1 MDIHMSERA
10 RSIREARFEG
20 YRRVAAI
27 HTGSGSSTDRARML
41 TVEIH
46 SVAGRFCR
54 RISTRARASSLLPPC
69 ARVGQEQRSCGIG
82 GRTAAFRR
90 PSRRSPAHAHH

>member
-1 MDIHMSERA
+1 MFAWRCIL
-10 RSIREARFEG
+10 RSIADARFEA
-20 YRRVAAI
+20 YRQGTI
-27 HTGSGSSTDRARML
+27 HIGSGSSCGRARML

-46 SVAGRFCR
+46 SAASRFCR

-69 ARVGQEQRSCGIG
+69 APVGQEQRSCGIG
-82 GRTAAFRR
+82 SRTAAFRR

>member
-1 MDIHMSERA
+1 MSTWTCVL
-10 RSIREARFEG
+10 RSIADARFEA
-20 YRRVAAI
+20 YRQGAI
-27 HTGSGSSTDRARML
+27 HTGSGSSCGRARML

-54 RISTRARASSLLPPC
+54 RISTRARASSLLPRC

-82 GRTAAFRR
+82 SRTAAFRR
-90 PSRRSPAHAHH
+90 ASRRAPAHAHH

>member
-1 MDIHMSERA
+1 MFTWRCVL
-10 RSIREARFEG
+10 RSIADARLEA
-20 YRRVAAI
+20 YRQGAI
-27 HTGSGSSTDRARML
+27 HTGSGSSCGRARML

-54 RISTRARASSLLPPC
+54 QISTRARASSLLPPC

-90 PSRRSPAHAHH
+90 ASRRAPAHAHH